1 MDIKTRYKYFLAR
14 LNHEINRLGHG
25 GKSYIGK
32 NIGQTGAF
40 IGQLLNSKL
49 NKKAG
54 VDTQI
59 AIAKFISGSEER
71 FIEEGR
77 QIVEYGCIKADLPFS
92 RPQGTAPQLP
102 SSAPLVVLQDEAD
115 KKHAEIIAGFENK
128 ELAIEINKLLIEVE
142 QRDPNQLKMIKGMIV
157 GILDTLP
164 TKEDSTKKGQLN
176 GTEDVK

>member
-1 MDIKTRYKYFLAR
+1 MDIKTRYQYFLAR
-14 LNHEINRLGHG
+14 LNHEVNKLGHG

-59 AIAKFISGSEER
+59 AIAKFVSGSEER

-77 QIVEYGCIKADLPFS
+77 QIVEYGCIKADLPIQKF
-92 RPQGTAPQLP
+92 QTATPP
-102 SSAPLVVLQDEAD
+102 SHPPEVINLHDETTR
-115 KKHAEIIAGFENK
+115 KHAELISDFEDK
-128 ELAIEINKLLIEVE
+128 ELALEVNKILLEIEK
-142 QRDPNQLKMIKGMIV
+142 RDPSRLAIARDMLNGLLAGTPAKS
-157 GILDTLP
+157 
-164 TKEDSTKKGQLN
+164 DSPKKGQLN